1 LHIPIPLKLN
11 PRKDFS
17 KVGLT
22 DLIITSLLQKQETSL
37 SKPTQVAYRMLPIFL
52 AFLRLQLFQISLPG
66 TGLLEQSL
74 NFKWINSKQMNSSS
88 KFFITIQK
96 FITFNLAALCIW
108 SIIFQEAHAAPQRV
122 ISTSP
127 AITEILFELGVGSK
141 VVGVT
146 DFCNYPKEA
155 CNLPSIGGP
164 LNPSTETWIS
174 LKPDLI
180 IIQEDSEI
188 IQKNAKI
195 FKIPSLTV
203 SVSSLKDILASIQA
217 VAESL
222 EVPKIGHQL
231 IDKIKKKI
239 NDYRIQ
245 LKPLKPR
252 QVLMLLSD
260 TNDPSRDLYAVGR
273 GTFLNELLMIAGGE
287 NVLPQT
293 MAKYPKI
300 SKEFIIAK
308 SPEVIIEIGPK
319 SNLSNKGILVR
330 KKAWGNYPSLR
341 AVKSDRLYFIGADY
355 ILIPGPRLV
364 NILDDLTR
372 NIHPQLFS
380 KQPVKNLATIAQ

>member
-1 LHIPIPLKLN
+1 MNCVDLKFAPFIFVWLKFESIKIEFTKVALFKFASENTQFFISALLKLS
-11 PRKDFS
+11 P
-17 KVGLT
+17 KV
-22 DLIITSLLQKQETSL
+22 
-37 SKPTQVAYRMLPIFL
+37 
-52 AFLRLQLFQISLPG
+52 
-66 TGLLEQSL
+66 
-74 NFKWINSKQMNSSS
+74 
-88 KFFITIQK
+88 
-96 FITFNLAALCIW
+96 
-108 SIIFQEAHAAPQRV
+108 
-122 ISTSP
+122 
-127 AITEILFELGVGSK
+127 
-141 VVGVT
+141 
-146 DFCNYPKEA
+146 
-155 CNLPSIGGP
+155 
-164 LNPSTETWIS
+164 
-174 LKPDLI
+174 
-180 IIQEDSEI
+180 
-188 IQKNAKI
+188 I

-308 SPEVIIEIGPK
+308 SPEIIIEIGPK
-319 SNLSNKGILVR
+319 SNLSNEGILVR
-330 KKAWGNYPSLR
+330 KKAWGKYPTLR
-341 AVKSDRLYFIGADY
+341 AVRNDRLYFIGADY

-372 NIHPQLFS
+372 NIHPELFLN
-380 KQPVKNLATIAQ
+380 QPVKKPATVSQ